1 VLKGSERGVIDNE
14 DLDACAT
21 RASEAL
27 IKFLKQ
33 EETCDEEGDKDDGE
47 ELDAAKIKKKMKDL
61 GDLIGASASLCGA
74 IRILVDLQVR
84 LDVDVTTRN
93 LTFAWETAAREKHRE
108 IDGRM
113 LDLNNTGQ
121 LEDAFPE
128 SDESRDAGNW
138 IRSWHLGAGSFGS
151 AGLYV
156 QYSASGSMTNRVV
169 VKDCDYNQTKQT
181 QRIFDEHHCLWTVDR
196 NNTKIPMEVAT
207 MYDLREKPGS
217 EYVVKILNWRM
228 GPEGRH
234 FFRLYIEVSS
244 CIRQSM
250 RNY

>member
-61 GDLIGASASLCGA
+61 GDLIGASASLCVT

-84 LDVDVTTRN
+84 LDVDVSTRN

-108 IDGRM
+108 IDGKM

-138 IRSWHLGAGSFGS
+138 IRSWHLGAGSFGL

-156 QYSASGSMTNRVV
+156 HYSASGNMTNRVV

-181 QRIFDEHHCLWTVDR
+181 QRIFDEHDCLWTMDR

-228 GPEGRH
+228 GPEGRRL
-234 FFRLYIEVSS
+234 FRLYIEVSS